1 MNFLKFHKIN
11 FLKKMTI
18 KIIISFLFVSLFFLS
33 NTQEEFK
40 GNSSDPFDI
49 DPEDEKFID
58 QLLDREELKHL
69 KNEHLN

>member
-1 MNFLKFHKIN
+1 
-11 FLKKMTI
+11 MTI
-18 KIIISFLFVSLFFLS
+18 KIIISFLFISLFFLC

-49 DPEDEKFID
+49 DPEDEKLID

-69 KNEHLN
+69 KNENLNLSTEN